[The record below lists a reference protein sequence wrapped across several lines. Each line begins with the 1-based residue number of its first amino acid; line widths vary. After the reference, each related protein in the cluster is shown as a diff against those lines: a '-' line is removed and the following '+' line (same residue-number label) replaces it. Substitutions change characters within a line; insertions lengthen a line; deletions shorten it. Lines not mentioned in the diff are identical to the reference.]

1 MDFGA
6 LPPEINS
13 GRMYS
18 GPGSAPLRT
27 ASAAWNLLAAEL
39 ESAANQYQSTI
50 NVLADDEWRG
60 PTSATMAA
68 AVDPY
73 ITWMSTTGAQA
84 EQTASQASAA
94 ATAYEAAFAMTVP
107 PLEIAANRAQLA
119 MLVATNVIGQNTPA
133 IAANEA
139 QYGEMW
145 AQDAAAMYGY
155 AGSSAAASTVK
166 PFSQPPETSNPA
178 RSGDAGF
185 RGHAGKRRQHRDRCA
200 VATAATDHHRPVV
213 VEATH
218 LPDIRGGEPTGLSSA
233 EFLDFLDGADGNSI
247 GTFLNS
253 SLVNGVVSGSYVSP
267 AIITPGRHQRFGRHQ
282 LVGSQR
288 PSRRPGGAGVTGM
301 LTPLTPAPAPVS
313 VPNVGVSVNTV
324 RQHTGRQVVRPADV
338 DGGSAGGQPQRC
350 HVCRWRLDQRGG
362 PDRRRHRSRPG
373 RHARYAGRGRR
384 QVRRIRSRSALRKSP
399 DRHGAPAVR
408 WLSVSAVPAA
418 AAGRPRS
425 RISTG
430 IRRARPAA
438 RRR

>member
-94 ATAYEAAFAMTVP
+94 ASSYEAAFAMTVP
-107 PLEIAANRAQLA
+107 PLEVAANRAQLA

-166 PFSQPPETSNPA
+166 PFAQPPQTSNPGA
-178 RSGDAGF
+178 QAIQGSAVTQANSASAGT
-185 RGHAGKRRQHRDRCA
+185 GVQSQLKQ
-200 VATAATDHHRPVV
+200 VISSVPSSLKQLTSPVSAATNPQGW
-213 VEATH
+213 
-218 LPDIRGGEPTGLSSA
+218 LGQ
-233 EFLDFLDGADGNSI
+233 FLDFLDGADGNSI

-267 AIITPGRHQRFGRHQ
+267 AIVAPAITSGMADINSLTPAAE
-282 LVGSQR
+282 SA
-288 PSRRPGGAGVTGM
+288 PGGAGVTGM
-301 LTPLTPAPAPVS
+301 LTPLTPPAAPVTTPS
-313 VPNVGVSVNTV
+313 VGVSVNTSGSTLV
-324 RQHTGRQVVRPADV
+324 GKLSVPPTWTAAAQVANHSGVTY
-338 DGGSAGGQPQRC
+338 AGGGWTNAVGPT
-350 HVCRWRLDQRGG
+350 GG
-362 PDRRRHRSRPG
+362 G
-373 RHARYAGRGRR
+373 TG
-384 QVRRIRSRSALRKSP
+384 
-399 DRHGAPAVR
+399 
-408 WLSVSAVPAA
+408 AVPAGMPGMPG
-418 AAGRPRS
+418 AAGARSGGFGHGPRYGNRLTVMGRPLS
-425 RISTG
+425 G
-430 IRRARPAA
+430 G
-438 RRR
+438 

>member
-94 ATAYEAAFAMTVP
+94 ASAYEAAFAMTVP
-107 PLEIAANRAQLA
+107 PLEVATNRAQLA

-166 PFSQPPETSNPA
+166 PFAQPPQTSNPGA
-178 RSGDAGF
+178 QAIQGS
-185 RGHAGKRRQHRDRCA
+185 A
-200 VATAATDHHRPVV
+200 VTQANSASVGTGVQSQLQQVISSVPSSLNQLTSPVSAATPQGF
-213 VEATH
+213 
-218 LPDIRGGEPTGLSSA
+218 LGQL
-233 EFLDFLDGADGNSI
+233 LDFLDGADGNSI

-253 SLVNGVVSGSYVSP
+253 SLVNGLVSGSYVSP
-267 AIITPGRHQRFGRHQ
+267 ALITPAVTSGLADINSLGA
-282 LVGSQR
+282 VGESVGL
-288 PSRRPGGAGVTGM
+288 GGLGSAGVTDM
-301 LTPLTPAPAPVS
+301 IKPLAPAPVS
-313 VPNVGVSVNTV
+313 VGVSVNTSGSTLV
-324 RQHTGRQVVRPADV
+324 GKLSVPPTWTAAAQVANHSGVTY
-338 DGGSAGGQPQRC
+338 AGGGWTNAVGPT
-350 HVCRWRLDQRGG
+350 GG
-362 PDRRRHRSRPG
+362 G
-373 RHARYAGRGRR
+373 TG
-384 QVRRIRSRSALRKSP
+384 
-399 DRHGAPAVR
+399 
-408 WLSVSAVPAA
+408 AVPAGMPGMPG
-418 AAGRPRS
+418 AAGARSGGFGHGPRYGNRLTVMGRPLS
-425 RISTG
+425 G
-430 IRRARPAA
+430 G
-438 RRR
+438 